1 GYLFIADTNNNR
13 IIGQGPYGFR
23 CLFGCTTIS
32 GSTSNQ
38 LYSPRTLRFDSYGN
52 LFVADGYNNR
62 VQKFILASNSC
73 SLSYNQPTFCYN
85 ALWYSNASTFA
96 SSSTIGTLPYGI
108 FIDGINTVYVPNR
121 VSNTILSWPQW
132 NTTPTSNSYS
142 NLSNPYSL
150 FMSMTG
156 DIYIDNGY
164 SYGRV
169 DKYIFNTSNR

>member
-1 GYLFIADTNNNR
+1 TLDGNGYLFIADTNNNR

-23 CLFGCTTIS
+23 CLFGCTEVY
-32 GSTSNQ
+32 GSTPSQ

-85 ALWYSNASTFA
+85 ALWSSSAVTFA

-132 NTTPTSNSYS
+132 SNISTNNSYS
-142 NLSNPYSL
+142 NLNNPYSL

-156 DIYIDNGY
+156 DIY
-164 SYGRV
+164 
-169 DKYIFNTSNR
+169 T